1 MAQKNELDT
10 LIKKIGKLHKKIRFV
25 AIIHKNGKILK
36 TEMRDEV
43 PSLLKTKN
51 EEKFCQDVSVRR
63 KMREEF
69 DKSLGKVRFV
79 NVERE
84 NISQIVMYAKTK
96 SLFVTVEPEISI
108 TDKTKIISQMHAD
121 SGKKLH
127 FQTQNH
133 PKWSG
138 HLFSVR
144 PRRKPF
150 GPK

>member
-1 MAQKNELDT
+1 MVEKNELES

-25 AIIHKNGKILK
+25 AIIHKNGKIIK

-51 EEKFCQDVSVRR
+51 EEKFCQDVTIRR

-96 SLFVTVEPEISI
+96 SLFVTIEPEISI
-108 TDKTKIISQMHAD
+108 NDKTKIISQI
-121 SGKKLH
+121 KKLIA
-127 FQTQNH
+127 NL
-133 PKWSG
+133 K
-138 HLFSVR
+138 
-144 PRRKPF
+144 
-150 GPK
+150 

>member
-1 MAQKNELDT
+1 MVKNAELDT
-10 LIKKIGKLHKKIRFV
+10 LIQKIGKLNKKIRFV
-25 AIIHKNGKILK
+25 AIINKNGKILK

-51 EEKFCQDVSVRR
+51 EEKFCQDVTVRR

-84 NISQIVMYAKTK
+84 NISQIVMYVKTK

-108 TDKTKIISQMHAD
+108 KDKTKIISQL
-121 SGKKLH
+121 KKL
-127 FQTQNH
+127 TANL
-133 PKWSG
+133 K
-138 HLFSVR
+138 
-144 PRRKPF
+144 
-150 GPK
+150 

>member
-1 MAQKNELDT
+1 MVKNAELDT
-10 LIKKIGKLHKKIRFV
+10 LIQKIGKLHKKIRFI
-25 AIIHKNGKILK
+25 AIINKNGKILK

-51 EEKFCQDVSVRR
+51 EEKFCQDVTVRR

-108 TDKTKIISQMHAD
+108 QDKTKIISQL
-121 SGKKLH
+121 KRLTTNLK
-127 FQTQNH
+127 
-133 PKWSG
+133 
-138 HLFSVR
+138 
-144 PRRKPF
+144 
-150 GPK
+150 

>member
-1 MAQKNELDT
+1 MEKTNNLDM
-10 LIKKIGKLHKKIRFV
+10 LIQKIGKLHKKIRFV
-25 AIIHKNGKILK
+25 AIINKNGKILK

-51 EEKFCQDVSVRR
+51 EEKFCQDVTVRR

-108 TDKTKIISQMHAD
+108 QDKTKIISQL
-121 SGKKLH
+121 KRLTTNLK
-127 FQTQNH
+127 
-133 PKWSG
+133 
-138 HLFSVR
+138 
-144 PRRKPF
+144 
-150 GPK
+150 

>member
-1 MAQKNELDT
+1 MVEKNELDS
-10 LIKKIGKLHKKIRFV
+10 LIKKIGKLHKMIRFI
-25 AIIHKNGKILK
+25 AIMNKNGKIIK

-51 EEKFCQDVSVRR
+51 EEKFCQDVTVRR

-69 DKSLGKVRFV
+69 DKTLGKVRFV

-108 TDKTKIISQMHAD
+108 NDKTKIISQI
-121 SGKKLH
+121 KKL
-127 FQTQNH
+127 TANL
-133 PKWSG
+133 K
-138 HLFSVR
+138 
-144 PRRKPF
+144 
-150 GPK
+150 

>member
-1 MAQKNELDT
+1 MAKTNNLDM
-10 LIKKIGKLHKKIRFV
+10 LIQKIGKLHKKIRFV
-25 AIIHKNGKILK
+25 AIIDKNGKVLK

-51 EEKFCQDVSVRR
+51 EEKFCQDVTIRR

-108 TDKTKIISQMHAD
+108 NDKTKIISQL
-121 SGKKLH
+121 KKL
-127 FQTQNH
+127 TANL
-133 PKWSG
+133 K
-138 HLFSVR
+138 
-144 PRRKPF
+144 
-150 GPK
+150 

>member
-1 MAQKNELDT
+1 MAKTNNLDM
-10 LIKKIGKLHKKIRFV
+10 LIQKIGKLHKKIRFV
-25 AIIHKNGKILK
+25 AIIDKNGKILK

-51 EEKFCQDVSVRR
+51 EEKFCQDVTIRR

-96 SLFVTVEPEISI
+96 SSFVTVEPEISI
-108 TDKTKIISQMHAD
+108 NDKTKIISQL
-121 SGKKLH
+121 KKL
-127 FQTQNH
+127 TANL
-133 PKWSG
+133 K
-138 HLFSVR
+138 
-144 PRRKPF
+144 
-150 GPK
+150 

>member
-1 MAQKNELDT
+1 MTKKNDYDS
-10 LIKKIGKLHKKIRFV
+10 LIQNIGKLHKKIRFI
-25 AIIHKNGKILK
+25 AIISKNGIILK
-36 TEMRDEV
+36 SEMRDEV

-51 EEKFCQDVSVRR
+51 EEKFCQDVTVRR

-108 TDKTKIISQMHAD
+108 NDKTKIISQI
-121 SGKKLH
+121 KKL
-127 FQTQNH
+127 TSNL
-133 PKWSG
+133 K
-138 HLFSVR
+138 
-144 PRRKPF
+144 
-150 GPK
+150 

>member
-1 MAQKNELDT
+1 MAQNDELET
-10 LIKKIGKLHKKIRFV
+10 LIKKIGKLHKMIRFI

-36 TEMRDEV
+36 SEMRDEV

-51 EEKFCQDVSVRR
+51 EEKFCQDVTVRR

-96 SLFVTVEPEISI
+96 SLFITVEPEISI
-108 TDKTKIISQMHAD
+108 TDKTKIISQI
-121 SGKKLH
+121 KKIVSNL
-127 FQTQNH
+127 
-133 PKWSG
+133 KWK
-138 HLFSVR
+138 F
-144 PRRKPF
+144 
-150 GPK
+150 

>member
-1 MAQKNELDT
+1 MANNKELGI
-10 LIKKIGKLHKKIRFV
+10 LIQKIGKLHKKIRFV
-25 AIIHKNGKILK
+25 AIINKNGKIVK

-43 PSLLKTKN
+43 SSLLKTKN
-51 EEKFCQDVSVRR
+51 EEKFCQDVTVRR

-108 TDKTKIISQMHAD
+108 KDKIKIISQL
-121 SGKKLH
+121 KKL
-127 FQTQNH
+127 TANL
-133 PKWSG
+133 K
-138 HLFSVR
+138 
-144 PRRKPF
+144 
-150 GPK
+150 

>member
-1 MAQKNELDT
+1 MTNTGELDT
-10 LIKKIGKLHKKIRFV
+10 IIHKIGKLNKKIRFV
-25 AIIHKNGKILK
+25 AIINKNGKILK

-51 EEKFCQDVSVRR
+51 EEKFCQDVTVRR

-108 TDKTKIISQMHAD
+108 NDKTKIISQL
-121 SGKKLH
+121 KKL
-127 FQTQNH
+127 TS
-133 PKWSG
+133 K
-138 HLFSVR
+138 L
-144 PRRKPF
+144 K
-150 GPK
+150 

>member
-1 MAQKNELDT
+1 MVEKNELES

-25 AIIHKNGKILK
+25 AIIHKNGKIIK

-51 EEKFCQDVSVRR
+51 EEKFCQDVTIRR

-96 SLFVTVEPEISI
+96 SFFVTIEPEISI
-108 TDKTKIISQMHAD
+108 NDKTKIISQI
-121 SGKKLH
+121 KKL
-127 FQTQNH
+127 TANL
-133 PKWSG
+133 K
-138 HLFSVR
+138 
-144 PRRKPF
+144 
-150 GPK
+150 

>member
-1 MAQKNELDT
+1 MTHSELDT
-10 LIKKIGKLHKKIRFV
+10 LIQKIGKLNKKIRFV

-51 EEKFCQDVSVRR
+51 EEKFCQDVTVRR

-108 TDKTKIISQMHAD
+108 KEKTQIISQL
-121 SGKKLH
+121 KKL
-127 FQTQNH
+127 TSTL
-133 PKWSG
+133 K
-138 HLFSVR
+138 
-144 PRRKPF
+144 
-150 GPK
+150 

>member
-1 MAQKNELDT
+1 MAKTNNLDM
-10 LIKKIGKLHKKIRFV
+10 LIQKIGKLHKKIRFV
-25 AIIHKNGKILK
+25 AIINKNGKILK

-51 EEKFCQDVSVRR
+51 EEKFCQDVTIRR

-108 TDKTKIISQMHAD
+108 NDKTKIISQL
-121 SGKKLH
+121 KKL
-127 FQTQNH
+127 TTNL
-133 PKWSG
+133 K
-138 HLFSVR
+138 
-144 PRRKPF
+144 
-150 GPK
+150 

>member
-1 MAQKNELDT
+1 MAKTNNLDQ
-10 LIKKIGKLHKKIRFV
+10 LIQKIGKLHKKIRFV
-25 AIIHKNGKILK
+25 AIIDKNGKILK

-51 EEKFCQDVSVRR
+51 EEKFCQDVTIRR

-108 TDKTKIISQMHAD
+108 NDKTKIISQL
-121 SGKKLH
+121 KKL
-127 FQTQNH
+127 TTNL
-133 PKWSG
+133 K
-138 HLFSVR
+138 
-144 PRRKPF
+144 
-150 GPK
+150 

>member
-1 MAQKNELDT
+1 MANNIELDT
-10 LIKKIGKLHKKIRFV
+10 LIQKIGKLHKKIRFV
-25 AIIHKNGKILK
+25 AIINKNGKILK

-51 EEKFCQDVSVRR
+51 EEKFCQDVTIRR

-79 NVERE
+79 YVERE

-108 TDKTKIISQMHAD
+108 TDKTKIISQL
-121 SGKKLH
+121 KKL
-127 FQTQNH
+127 TSNL
-133 PKWSG
+133 K
-138 HLFSVR
+138 
-144 PRRKPF
+144 
-150 GPK
+150 

>member
-1 MAQKNELDT
+1 MVEKNELDS

-51 EEKFCQDVSVRR
+51 EEKFCQDVTARR

-96 SLFVTVEPEISI
+96 SFFVTIEPEISI
-108 TDKTKIISQMHAD
+108 SDKIKIISQI
-121 SGKKLH
+121 KKL
-127 FQTQNH
+127 TANL
-133 PKWSG
+133 K
-138 HLFSVR
+138 
-144 PRRKPF
+144 
-150 GPK
+150 

>member
-1 MAQKNELDT
+1 MVEKNELDS
-10 LIKKIGKLHKKIRFV
+10 LIRKIGKLHKKIRFV

-51 EEKFCQDVSVRR
+51 EEKFCQDVTARR

-96 SLFVTVEPEISI
+96 SFFVTIEPEISI
-108 TDKTKIISQMHAD
+108 SDKTKIISQI
-121 SGKKLH
+121 KKL
-127 FQTQNH
+127 TANL
-133 PKWSG
+133 K
-138 HLFSVR
+138 
-144 PRRKPF
+144 
-150 GPK
+150 

>member
-1 MAQKNELDT
+1 MAKTNNLDM
-10 LIKKIGKLHKKIRFV
+10 LIQKIGKLHKKIRFV
-25 AIIHKNGKILK
+25 AIIDKNGKILK

-51 EEKFCQDVSVRR
+51 EEKFCQDVTIRR

-108 TDKTKIISQMHAD
+108 IDKTKIISQL
-121 SGKKLH
+121 KKL
-127 FQTQNH
+127 TAYL
-133 PKWSG
+133 K
-138 HLFSVR
+138 
-144 PRRKPF
+144 
-150 GPK
+150 

>member
-1 MAQKNELDT
+1 MVGTVEFDT

-25 AIIHKNGKILK
+25 AIINKNGKILK
-36 TEMRDEV
+36 SEMRDEV
-43 PSLLKTKN
+43 PSLLKTRN
-51 EEKFCQDVSVRR
+51 EEKFCQDVTVRR

-108 TDKTKIISQMHAD
+108 KDKNKIISQL
-121 SGKKLH
+121 KKL
-127 FQTQNH
+127 TSTL
-133 PKWSG
+133 K
-138 HLFSVR
+138 
-144 PRRKPF
+144 
-150 GPK
+150 

>member
-1 MAQKNELDT
+1 MVKNTELDT
-10 LIKKIGKLHKKIRFV
+10 LIQKIGKLNKKIRFV
-25 AIIHKNGKILK
+25 AIMNKNGKILK

-51 EEKFCQDVSVRR
+51 EEKFCQDVTVRR

-84 NISQIVMYAKTK
+84 NISQIVMYSKTK

-108 TDKTKIISQMHAD
+108 KDKTKIISQL
-121 SGKKLH
+121 KKL
-127 FQTQNH
+127 TSTL
-133 PKWSG
+133 K
-138 HLFSVR
+138 
-144 PRRKPF
+144 
-150 GPK
+150 